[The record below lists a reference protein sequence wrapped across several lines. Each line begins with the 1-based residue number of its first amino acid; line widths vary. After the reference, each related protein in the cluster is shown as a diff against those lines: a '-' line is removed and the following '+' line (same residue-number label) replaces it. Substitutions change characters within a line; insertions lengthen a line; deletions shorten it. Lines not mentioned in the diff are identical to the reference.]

1 VAPQLYVAVGIS
13 GAIQHIAGMKGSKV
27 IVAINKDPDAP
38 IFQIADYG
46 LVQDLFV
53 AVPDMVKELKAST

>member
-1 VAPQLYVAVGIS
+1 
-13 GAIQHIAGMKGSKV
+13 MKGSKV
-27 IVAINKDPDAP
+27 IVAINKDADAP

-53 AVPDMVKELKAST
+53 AVPELVKELKAQA

>member
-1 VAPQLYVAVGIS
+1 MSEHRIIHRRRPSLYEGFKSDHRDHQRPQAS
-13 GAIQHIAGMKGSKV
+13 
-27 IVAINKDPDAP
+27 

-53 AVPDMVKELKAST
+53 ALPELTKAV